1 MEAAK
6 TGVPPCSPPLV
17 TFLKV
22 EHLRSLPSFGVKI
35 KVAEFVNIAPEKMKV
50 TADS

>member
-6 TGVPPCSPPLV
+6 TGVPPCSRPLV

-22 EHLRSLPSFGVKI
+22 ERLRLSDRNSIL
-35 KVAEFVNIAPEKMKV
+35 M
-50 TADS
+50 T